1 MERTV
6 DAASSLESG
15 IVRAGSEN
23 DRAPTADLASQVAL
37 SSTPR
42 SAEDGAWFVP
52 ENTEP
57 AEEHALHHLLR
68 PRHHLGRHRALRN
81 HRDHLTPIPVHSWE
95 APCLD
100 QYRYVLLPS
109 MLPERTTQAPEQKR
123 KLLVVVVEAT
133 GASRAPLAHTRFP
146 HFGRNHSGTTWSN
159 TTPTASPLLT
169 APYTAVATTVTRTV
183 PEEDLL
189 PAPL

>member
-1 MERTV
+1 MELGLFPRTLSRPKSMRFTIYCALATTLV
-6 DAASSLESG
+6 V
-15 IVRAGSEN
+15 IVLFAITG
-23 DRAPTADLASQVAL
+23 TI
-37 SSTPR
+37 
-42 SAEDGAWFVP
+42 W
-52 ENTEP
+52 
-57 AEEHALHHLLR
+57 
-68 PRHHLGRHRALRN
+68 
-81 HRDHLTPIPVHSWE
+81 
-95 APCLD
+95 
-100 QYRYVLLPS
+100 YRYVLLPS